1 MTIPEPG
8 TSAASESALL
18 VPVPA
23 AEASV
28 DWLRR
33 KFDPA
38 SALGMPA
45 HITVLYPFAPPAS
58 MSSSFTDKLGALLE
72 GFEPFEFTLPDVG
85 WFDDRVMYLA
95 PNPRAPFV
103 ELTVGI
109 SKVFPDYP
117 PYRGAFSEVVPHL
130 TVGEGGWPTRMR
142 RASRRLERLL
152 PIEAAARE
160 VFLMAPDGIGHWSV
174 HRKFPLGRAP
184 A

>member
-1 MTIPEPG
+1 MTVPAPGTIPA
-8 TSAASESALL
+8 TESALL

-23 AEASV
+23 AEAAV
-28 DWLRR
+28 DGLRR

-58 MSSSFTDKLGALLE
+58 MSSSFTEELGAVLE
-72 GFEPFEFTLPDVG
+72 GFEAFEFTLSDVG

-103 ELTVGI
+103 ELTVEI
-109 SKVFPDYP
+109 SKAFPDYP

-142 RASRRLERLL
+142 RAARRLERVL
-152 PIEAAARE
+152 PIAAEAHE
-160 VFLMAPDGIGHWSV
+160 VLLMAPDGVGHWGV
-174 HRKFPLGRAP
+174 HRAFPLGRARS
-184 A
+184 